1 MSFSKSKT
9 SKKRIREI
17 INMKKTFYLM
27 RHGQTLFNLRRKIQ
41 GASDSPLTELGI
53 EQAKIAGEYLKDID
67 FDHYYSSTAERASD
81 TLELAVGHDIEYTR
95 LKGLKE
101 MNFGIFEG
109 ESEDL
114 NPTWENGYDE
124 LFPKVGGE
132 LRDEVRDRMKET
144 CIEIMEKEDHHTVLA
159 ASHSGASFH
168 FMRNWV
174 DADGVKKVF
183 DEGGFPNGCIAK
195 YTYEDGEFEFIEMIR
210 PDLSRLEIHK

>member
-1 MSFSKSKT
+1 
-9 SKKRIREI
+9 
-17 INMKKTFYLM
+17 MKKTFYLM

-53 EQAKIAGEYLKDID
+53 AQAKEAGEYLEDID
-67 FDHYYSSTAERASD
+67 FDHYYSSTSERASE
-81 TLELAVGHDIEYTR
+81 TLEFAVGNDVPYTR
-95 LKGLKE
+95 VKGLKE

-114 NPTWENGYDE
+114 NPQWENGYDE
-124 LFPKVGGE
+124 VFPKYGGE
-132 LRDEVRDRMKET
+132 FRHEVKDRMKKVCT
-144 CIEIMEKEDHHTVLA
+144 EIMEKEDHHTVLA

-174 DADGVKKVF
+174 DEEGIKQVF
-183 DEGGFPNGCIAK
+183 AEGGFPNCCIAK

-210 PDLSRLEIHK
+210 PDLSTLNELVK